1 MSSSYP
7 ENLKEV
13 RTARAGR
20 LKHPILRFVG
30 AFLMPTVFFLT
41 STVIF
46 FIVYIIWDYLLA
58 GKVSDWFVL
67 LFVVIMFSTVLF
79 TIRELYYSVFPWKRL
94 FVNFEDEELSSVP
107 ELELLELSLQR
118 GNPKI
123 IEEQIIQKY
132 RNPLPE
138 ETPNLNSTEEASEE
152 NHDPLPEETP
162 NLNSTEQ
169 ASEENHDPLPAT
181 ALKESTN
188 FDVDTIPKDLGS
200 FLNNIEREEKFIY
213 LQCIIILYS
222 FNYFNENHQ
231 WLLNAALKGGHSE
244 DIHFGDKTKWSH
256 LARKMEFKDLRDY
269 DLCIKEMEVHI
280 IGNLKEYFI

>member
-1 MSSSYP
+1 MSDSYP
-7 ENLKEV
+7 ENLEEV

-20 LKHPILRFVG
+20 LRHPILRFIW

-46 FIVYIIWDYLLA
+46 FIVYIFLDYLFA
-58 GKVSDWFVL
+58 EEVPEWFFF
-67 LFVVIMFSTVLF
+67 LFLVILF
-79 TIRELYYSVFPWKRL
+79 FTASLTIFELYYSLFPWKRL

-152 NHDPLPEETP
+152 NHDPLTEETP
-162 NLNSTEQ
+162 NLNSTEE
-169 ASEENHDPLPAT
+169 ASEENHDSLPAT
-181 ALKESTN
+181 ALKESSN
-188 FDVDTIPKDLGS
+188 FDVDAIPKDLAS

-213 LQCIIILYS
+213 LHCIIILYTV
-222 FNYFNENHQ
+222 NDFNETHQ
-231 WLLNAALKGGHSE
+231 WVLNDTLKGEHTV